1 MTRRRDERG
10 AVAMEL
16 VVLVPMLMMVLGVMT
31 AGWRLWTARTQVS
44 DAAAAAARAA
54 TLEASG
60 QAAAERARLVARAD
74 LETVKAECDP
84 SSVDV
89 DTSAFATPPGQP
101 GKVRVD
107 VTCRVR
113 LSDLIAPGL
122 PGSWQVQANREHS
135 LDTFRERRP

>member
-54 TLEASG
+54 TLESSG
-60 QAAAERARLVARAD
+60 QAAA
-74 LETVKAECDP
+74 
-84 SSVDV
+84 
-89 DTSAFATPPGQP
+89 
-101 GKVRVD
+101 
-107 VTCRVR
+107 
-113 LSDLIAPGL
+113 
-122 PGSWQVQANREHS
+122 
-135 LDTFRERRP
+135 